1 MAPKTFTREQ
11 ILPGISKQALPLFDA
26 LWFGKHISS
35 DAAFSLA
42 QYAASCGTNKLNG
55 ESLLLC
61 ILSDYM
67 ATPQGCQMLRDNIP
81 SPF

>member
-11 ILPGISKQALPLFDA
+11 LVGGISLQALPLFDA

-61 ILSDYM
+61 VLSDYM
-67 ATPQGCQMLRDNIP
+67 ATPKGRQLLIDNIP
-81 SPF
+81 TAF

>member
-11 ILPGISKQALPLFDA
+11 ILPGISQHALPLFDA
-26 LWFGKHISS
+26 LWYGKHISS

-67 ATPQGCQMLRDNIP
+67 ATPQGFQMLRDNIP